1 MWQRRYIYPMRLPLI
16 AGFPLLL
23 STVALAQTPAAM
35 PTPPAAASA
44 VTAHASRM
52 HTLTLR
58 LRPGQDVRQQLT
70 ALAQQQHLRAA
81 TVLTCVGSLTQVSLR
96 LANQEGPTVYRGH
109 FEIVSLVGTL
119 DAGSSHLHLA
129 VADSTGRT
137 FGGHLLDGNL
147 VYTTAELVLGVL
159 EDVEF
164 GRETDPTFGYR
175 ELVIRPV
182 PPAKPGKSA
191 PKTKK

>member
-1 MWQRRYIYPMRLPLI
+1 MR
-16 AGFPLLL
+16 FPFLTGAALLL
-23 STVALAQTPAAM
+23 STAALAQTPAAM
-35 PTPPAAASA
+35 PATPSAAPE

-70 ALAQQQHLRAA
+70 ALVQQRQLRAA
-81 TVLTCVGSLTQVSLR
+81 AVLTCVGSLTQVTLR
-96 LANQEGPTVYRGH
+96 LANQEGSTVYRGH

-119 DAGSSHLHLA
+119 ADSGSHLHLS

-137 FGGHLLDGNL
+137 IGGHLLDGNL

-159 EDVEF
+159 DDVEF
-164 GRETDPTFGYR
+164 RREPDPTFGYR
-175 ELVIRPV
+175 ELAVHPAPAPPRKAVKRPS
-182 PPAKPGKSA
+182 KGK
-191 PKTKK
+191 K

>member
-1 MWQRRYIYPMRLPLI
+1 MRFPLLVG
-16 AGFPLLL
+16 AALLL
-23 STVALAQTPAAM
+23 STAALAQTPTAM
-35 PTPPAAASA
+35 PTPPAAAD

-58 LRPGQDVRQQLT
+58 LRPGQDLRQQL
-70 ALAQQQHLRAA
+70 AAVVQQRQLRAA
-81 TVLTCVGSLTQVSLR
+81 AVLTCVGSLTQVTLR

-119 DAGSSHLHLA
+119 ADSGSHLHLS

-137 FGGHLLDGNL
+137 IGGHLLDGNL

-159 EDVEF
+159 DDVEF
-164 GRETDPTFGYR
+164 RRETDPTFGYR
-175 ELVIRPV
+175 ELAVH
-182 PPAKPGKSA
+182 PAPEAPRKAAKKPGKG
-191 PKTKK
+191 KK